1 MERRR
6 GRQALPFRS
15 SLRKPHFRGNHWNSS
30 GCAQAALAVSVHHGG
45 AVQITDSA
53 VTSAVNDAVAAQGVK
68 IGSPAPIALEVV
80 ATTLPHA
87 YSVQARIA
95 KPVVDLL
102 TGIAGYASTAL
113 RSAGGLH
120 DANGAY
126 VTAADRRIASGL
138 GAEYAA
144 ANGCTAPAP
153 SPKPIWINP
162 PP

>member
-1 MERRR
+1 M
-6 GRQALPFRS
+6 
-15 SLRKPHFRGNHWNSS
+15 HD
-30 GCAQAALAVSVHHGG
+30 GG
-45 AVQITDSA
+45 AVEITDSP
-53 VTSAVNDAVAAQGVK
+53 VTSAANDALAAQGVK

-80 ATTLPHA
+80 ATTLPHT
-87 YSVQARIA
+87 YSVQARSA
-95 KPVVDLL
+95 KPAVDLR
-102 TGIAGYASTAL
+102 TGVAGYASTAL
-113 RSAGGLH
+113 RSVRGLH

-126 VTAADRRIASGL
+126 VTAAARRIASRL